1 MESRQKASLISTEN
15 ELREAFAKLHDT
27 WDFPRLFIEPTRV
40 VLDFEEYDDA
50 GRPQGYIELPTVYR
64 LMPPRNLDSFRD
76 QLLVL
81 PCIPAGPFVKKALEA
96 HVAVADPN
104 GAFYYKKGK
113 VYFGNTGSP
122 LKRFRFNKG
131 AKDLF
136 SGKSERIVRALL
148 FNVSKKWSQKDL
160 AESTGTSTALVNKV
174 IKGLEDRQF
183 IDRHPYRQVSLLHE
197 RELLDIWH
205 EKRVHQRVVRY
216 SIVGTGI
223 AELADMLLQW
233 AEKNGARVGFTQWVG
248 AWQRAAFTEPVV
260 CSAYVSRIPDLSE
273 LSPALVG
280 RRVEQGG
287 NLLLYYPED
296 QDVLRQLQRSRH
308 LPLVSDAQIYIDL
321 KGQGLRSEEALEALE
336 QCPDFCRNHEI

>member
-1 MESRQKASLISTEN
+1 M
-15 ELREAFAKLHDT
+15 
-27 WDFPRLFIEPTRV
+27 
-40 VLDFEEYDDA
+40 
-50 GRPQGYIELPTVYR
+50 
-64 LMPPRNLDSFRD
+64 
-76 QLLVL
+76 
-81 PCIPAGPFVKKALEA
+81 
-96 HVAVADPN
+96 
-104 GAFYYKKGK
+104 
-113 VYFGNTGSP
+113 
-122 LKRFRFNKG
+122 KRFRFNKG

-148 FNVSKKWSQKDL
+148 SMFPKNGAKRIC
-160 AESTGTSTALVNKV
+160 ESTRTSTALVNKV

-205 EKRVHQRVVRY
+205 EKRAHQRVVRY
-216 SIVGTGI
+216 SIVGIGI

-248 AWQRAAFTEPVV
+248 AWQRASFTEPVI

-273 LSPALVG
+273 LSPGLVG

-287 NLLLYYPED
+287 NLLLFYSED

-308 LPLVSDAQIYIDL
+308 VPLVSMRNLYRFEGTGA
-321 KGQGLRSEEALEALE
+321 EE
-336 QCPDFCRNHEI
+336 

>member
-1 MESRQKASLISTEN
+1 M
-15 ELREAFAKLHDT
+15 
-27 WDFPRLFIEPTRV
+27 
-40 VLDFEEYDDA
+40 
-50 GRPQGYIELPTVYR
+50 
-64 LMPPRNLDSFRD
+64 
-76 QLLVL
+76 
-81 PCIPAGPFVKKALEA
+81 
-96 HVAVADPN
+96 
-104 GAFYYKKGK
+104 
-113 VYFGNTGSP
+113 
-122 LKRFRFNKG
+122 
-131 AKDLF
+131 
-136 SGKSERIVRALL
+136 
-148 FNVSKKWSQKDL
+148 
-160 AESTGTSTALVNKV
+160 VNKV

-205 EKRVHQRVVRY
+205 EKRAHQRVVRY
-216 SIVGTGI
+216 SIVGIGI

-248 AWQRAAFTEPVV
+248 AWQRASFTEPVI

-273 LSPALVG
+273 LSPGLVG

-287 NLLLYYPED
+287 NLLLFYSED

-308 LPLVSDAQIYIDL
+308 VPLVSDAQIYIDL